1 MSVNITNRIANPA
14 NREAYFANRL
24 LEPANRMAN
33 LQIEGEILQIEQSNT
48 ADAAGFNRKED
59 RLIPVTGFGRCDV

>member
-1 MSVNITNRIANPA
+1 MQIDCWNLQI
-14 NREAYFANRL
+14 EWK
-24 LEPANRMAN
+24 N

-59 RLIPVTGFGRCDV
+59 KLIPVTGFGRCDV

>member
-1 MSVNITNRIANPA
+1 M
-14 NREAYFANRL
+14 

-33 LQIEGEILQIEQSNT
+33 LQIEGEILQIEQSST
-48 ADAAGFNRKED
+48 ADATGFNRKED

>member
-1 MSVNITNRIANPA
+1 MSVNITYRIGKPA
-14 NREAYFANRL
+14 NREAYLQIDCWNL
-24 LEPANRMAN
+24 QIEWPN

-59 RLIPVTGFGRCDV
+59 RLIPVTGVGRCDV